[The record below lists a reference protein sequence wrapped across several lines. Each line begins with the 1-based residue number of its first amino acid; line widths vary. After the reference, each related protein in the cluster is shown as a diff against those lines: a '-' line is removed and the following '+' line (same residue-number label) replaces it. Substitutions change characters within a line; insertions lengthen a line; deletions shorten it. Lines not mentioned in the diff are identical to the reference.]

1 MGDFF
6 FWEPDRDSRFVEIVE
21 PPYSDD
27 GLPIESLTRPVIQRG
42 QLIHLIVHRKG
53 EIPDFIHDLGMRFLV
68 SQRVWKIIRGYRVFQ
83 VDAHEADLRD
93 ESGVLLD
100 RVYWVIPVERVEL
113 MDRRESHY
121 RMGPGETYRE
131 ISYFAVKSDAK
142 SRNDIFVCDETGM
155 IVLTAPL
162 TQAIRDSGATGAR
175 LSAVHA
181 SSWP

>member
-1 MGDFF
+1 MADFF

-27 GLPIESLTRPVIQRG
+27 GLPIHGLTRPDIQRG
-42 QLIHLIVHRKG
+42 QAIHFTVHRKG

-68 SQRVWKIIRGYRVFQ
+68 SRRIWQVIRGYRIFQ
-83 VDAHEADLRD
+83 VKAHEADIRD
-93 ESGVLLD
+93 ERGVLLE
-100 RVYWVIPVERVEL
+100 RVFWLIPAERVEL

-121 RMGPGETYRE
+121 RMGPGETFRE
-131 ISYFAVKSDAK
+131 ISFFKVKPDAK

-155 IVLTAPL
+155 IILTAPL
-162 TQAIRDSGATGAR
+162 AHAVRESGATGAR
-175 LSAVHA
+175 LSLVQD